1 MAKMQRK
8 YNRDVRQVFNKLV
21 YPKIPMALWSVANQ
35 FAVYCKK
42 NHRYQNRTGALE
54 DSIKAHKPEHKRG
67 AWTVAITA
75 GGWARAKYSLDYARR
90 KAGGGRRKSNIRYQR
105 GKRFSVKRGMGLLV
119 NYAWWVEKK
128 GFPVLKQG
136 AEKFRNRIVN
146 HLKGKLRIQR
156 IPI

>member
-1 MAKMQRK
+1 MVKVRRK
-8 YNRDVRQVFNKLV
+8 YNRDMRQVFDKLIR
-21 YPKIPMALWSVANQ
+21 PKIPMALWSVANQ
-35 FAVYCKK
+35 FAFYCKK

-75 GGWARAKYSLDYARR
+75 GGWARAKYGLNYALRQSKGKQKR
-90 KAGGGRRKSNIRYQR
+90 NIRRQR
-105 GKRFSVKRGMGLLV
+105 GERFRVKKGMGLFV

-128 GFPVLKQG
+128 GYPVLKQG

>member
-1 MAKMQRK
+1 MVKVQRK
-8 YNRDVRQVFNKLV
+8 YNRNVRQVFDKLIQ
-21 YPKIPMALWSVANQ
+21 PKIPMVLKTVATQ
-35 FAVYCKK
+35 FAFYCKK

-54 DSIKAHKPEHKRG
+54 DSIRAHEPKYKRG

-75 GGWARAKYSLDYARR
+75 GGWARAKYGLNYALR
-90 KAGGGRRKSNIRYQR
+90 KAKGRRRANIRRQR
-105 GKRFSVKRGMGLLV
+105 GKRFKVKAGIGLFV

-146 HLKGKLRIQR
+146 HLKAKLRIQR

>member
-1 MAKMQRK
+1 MVKVQRK
-8 YNRDVRQVFNKLV
+8 YNRDVRQVFDKLIR
-21 YPKIPMALWSVANQ
+21 PKIPIALKSIANE
-35 FAVYCKK
+35 FAFYCKK

-54 DSIKAHKPEHKRG
+54 NSIKAHEPEHKRG

-75 GGWARAKYSLDYARR
+75 GGWARAQYGLNYALRLSKGKRR
-90 KAGGGRRKSNIRYQR
+90 RNIRQQR
-105 GKRFSVKRGMGLLV
+105 GEKFRVKKGMGLFV

-146 HLKGKLRIQR
+146 HLKSKLRIQR

>member
-1 MAKMQRK
+1 MVKVRRK
-8 YNRDVRQVFNKLV
+8 YNRDMRQVFDKLIR
-21 YPKIPMALWSVANQ
+21 PKIPMALWSVANQ
-35 FAVYCKK
+35 FAFYCQK

-54 DSIKAHKPEHKRG
+54 GSIKAHKPEHKRK
-67 AWTVAITA
+67 AWTVAIIA
-75 GGWARAKYSLDYARR
+75 GGWARAKYGLNYALRR
-90 KAGGGRRKSNIRYQR
+90 SKGKRRRNIRRQR
-105 GKRFSVKRGMGLLV
+105 GEGFRVKKGMGLFV

-128 GFPVLKQG
+128 GYPVLKQG